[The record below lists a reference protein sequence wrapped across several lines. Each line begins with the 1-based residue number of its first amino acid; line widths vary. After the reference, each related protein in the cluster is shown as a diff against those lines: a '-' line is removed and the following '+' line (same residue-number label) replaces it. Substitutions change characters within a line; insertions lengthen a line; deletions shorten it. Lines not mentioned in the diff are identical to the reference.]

1 MRCDT
6 SLTWFALRM
15 IALISDIHGNSPA
28 LVAVLAAID
37 RLSPKRILCLGD
49 TAGYYS
55 QINECCDLLRARG
68 IFSLR
73 GNHDDYL
80 AGGSDCPRST
90 SANRCLDYQRKVI
103 SSENLE
109 WLKSLKPRGVLEG
122 LDIAHGGWNDP
133 LDEYVLPSNDYFECR
148 EGSYFA
154 SGHSHVACVW
164 RGKSKSYCNPGSV
177 GQPRDGN
184 WRAAFAIWDG
194 SSFQLHRVEYDLEAT
209 CRSMR
214 EAGFDS
220 YYFENLKSGARIGGR
235 IDSLET
241 LRI

>member
-1 MRCDT
+1 
-6 SLTWFALRM
+6 
-15 IALISDIHGNSPA
+15 
-28 LVAVLAAID
+28 LVAVLTAID
-37 RLSPKRILCLGD
+37 ILSPKRILCLGD

-55 QINECCDLLRARG
+55 QINECCDLLRARR

-80 AGGSDCPRST
+80 AMGSDCPRST

-109 WLKSLKPRGVLEG
+109 WLKSLKPCGTLEG

-133 LDEYVLPSNDYFECR
+133 LDEYVVPSEEYFEGR
-148 EGSYFA
+148 EGNFFA

-164 RGKSKSYCNPGSV
+164 RGSSKSYCNPGSV

-184 WRAAFAIWDG
+184 WRAGYATWDG
-194 SSFQLHRVEYDLEAT
+194 LSFELHRVDYDLEAT
-209 CRSMR
+209 CLGMVKS
-214 EAGFDS
+214 GFDS
-220 YYFENLKSGARIGGR
+220 YYYENLKSGARIGGR

-241 LRI
+241 LRK